1 MSGAGCPGPSLRFI
15 RTVLSVVKAR
25 CSSYCE
31 PRPGDLELFDDARV
45 VEVHGSKL
53 SNDVRI
59 SRSRGRSRYLAK
71 LPGCECWRRIIKAIG

>member
-1 MSGAGCPGPSLRFI
+1 MSGSGYPGPSLRFM

-31 PRPGDLELFDDARV
+31 PHPGDLELFDDGRL
-45 VEVHGSKL
+45 VEVHGFKL

-59 SRSRGRSRYLAK
+59 SRSRGRSRQGGSPSRL
-71 LPGCECWRRIIKAIG
+71 